1 MSRTKLRFRIEA
13 ALAALSA
20 LLLVLTLIWR
30 DWIEIVFGIDPDRG
44 SGELEWAIVA
54 ACALAAL
61 IAGALAR
68 ADWRLIRA
76 SADRGAT
83 IEARREPR

>member
-44 SGELEWAIVA
+44 SGELEWAIVG

-61 IAGALAR
+61 ISSALAR
-68 ADWRLIRA
+68 ADWKLIRA
-76 SADRGAT
+76 STDRGTAT
-83 IEARREPR
+83 EAQRKPQ